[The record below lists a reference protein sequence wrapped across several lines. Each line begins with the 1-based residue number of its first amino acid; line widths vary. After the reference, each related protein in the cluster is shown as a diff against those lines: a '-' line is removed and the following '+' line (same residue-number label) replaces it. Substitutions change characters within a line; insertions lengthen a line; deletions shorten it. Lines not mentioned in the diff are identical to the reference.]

1 MNSSPKLNEISVGTQ
16 YVYDNRLVRI
26 IEYDTVIGEYR
37 VTDNNGILV
46 KSEEL
51 LPISLTSKILVIYG
65 FEFELGV
72 TYKYYNHGNECII
85 RLNII
90 DDYYYHE
97 EYGDVRYLHQLQ
109 NLLIQKLGSIPFPL
123 SEISVL

>member
-1 MNSSPKLNEISVGTQ
+1 MDSSPKLNEISVGTQ
-16 YVYDNRLVRI
+16 YVCDNRLVRI

-51 LPISLTSKILVIYG
+51 LPVPLTSEILVIYG
-65 FEFELGV
+65 FKFELGV

-85 RLNII
+85 KLNVM

-97 EYGDVRYLHQLQ
+97 EHGDIRYLHQLQ
-109 NLLIQKLGSIPFPL
+109 ILLIQKLGSIPFPL
-123 SEISVL
+123 SEISIL